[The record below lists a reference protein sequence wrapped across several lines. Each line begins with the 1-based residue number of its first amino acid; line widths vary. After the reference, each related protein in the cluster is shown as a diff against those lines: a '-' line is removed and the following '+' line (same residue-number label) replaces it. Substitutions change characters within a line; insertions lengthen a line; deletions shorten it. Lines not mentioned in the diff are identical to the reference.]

1 MVDQA
6 VTTDQNNTDVG
17 GVQAPVVPEVTAPV
31 APVVE
36 PVVAEPTAPVVPE
49 VPVVEGAPE
58 AYADFNF
65 SEGYNVD
72 TAIME
77 KFTELAKGLDLT
89 QEDAQKVMD
98 LAVENM
104 ANAQKIQ
111 EQAWLK
117 QRDDWVKDIKADK
130 DFGGEKFNETME
142 RAKRSVANFFGD
154 DVLKFLDATGYGDH
168 PGLLKG
174 LAKID
179 MAVGEDKF
187 VDGRPSEQMKSVAD
201 RIFGTK

>member
-1 MVDQA
+1 MVEQV

-17 GVQAPVVPEVTAPV
+17 GVQAVVPIVPEVATPV
-31 APVVE
+31 VEPVVTEPTAPVVE
-36 PVVAEPTAPVVPE
+36 PVV
-49 VPVVEGAPE
+49 GAPE
-58 AYADFNF
+58 AYDFNF
-65 SEGYNVD
+65 SDGYNVD
-72 TAIME
+72 TE
-77 KFTELAKGLDLT
+77 TLGKFTELAKGLDLT

-117 QRDDWVKDIKADK
+117 QREEWAKDIKADK

-142 RAKRSVANFFGD
+142 RAKRSIANFFGE
-154 DVLKFLDATGYGDH
+154 DVLTFLDATGYGDH

-179 MAVGEDKF
+179 MAVGEDKI
-187 VDGRPSEQMKSVAD
+187 VDGKPSEQMKSQAE
-201 RIFGTK
+201 RLYGK